1 MGTLLKG
8 VQSVLIALGIIAVIG
23 TGVVVYYNTVKPP
36 EDETAAIKSYSR
48 QSRGNGN
55 SSGNRQFRRCRHGE

>member
-36 EDETAAIKSYSR
+36 EDETAAIEET
-48 QSRGNGN
+48 QSVT
-55 SSGNRQFRRCRHGE
+55 ETET